1 MSDEGPQPTGASGWQ
16 PQSEDAATTRST
28 PWERRA
34 VTPSS
39 ASEPDSG
46 PDPEPSGR
54 HAAIPVEPTAEP
66 IAEPIPE
73 PVAETTAASG
83 DDAATTVLDP
93 VPNQPAP
100 SPPHDVIR
108 LVARGIGQT
117 LITAGLVVLLFVVYE
132 LWITDIFSAHKQ
144 AQATAAMDQAWSSAV
159 PSASASGPAS
169 AASAASAA
177 PVSGGSKVVTVA
189 DPDTLV
195 TDPRTRKVDYQTEVG
210 EGFAKIF
217 IPSFGPDYVYTV
229 IEGTNADDLD
239 VGPGHYEGTQLP
251 GQPGNFAMAGHRVS
265 KGSPFNA
272 LGQLNSCDALIIE
285 TKNDWFVYRVLPMQ
299 NEVSGWNAAG
309 HAHCTGVSPLTGP
322 YQGVFGR
329 EITDP
334 SDYAQVE
341 PVPHVNSAVVPA
353 NAQRLLTLTT
363 CHPQFSD
370 TQRMIIHGVLVKSYQ
385 KAAGFTPPELGEG

>member
-1 MSDEGPQPTGASGWQ
+1 MSDEGQEPTRASGWQ
-16 PQSEDAATTRST
+16 PQSEDVGTPRAT
-28 PWERRA
+28 PWERRP
-34 VTPSS
+34 VT
-39 ASEPDSG
+39 ASTGGETG
-46 PDPEPSGR
+46 PDLVGR
-54 HAAIPVEPTAEP
+54 HAAGPSPAPTVEPSVAPGDEP
-66 IAEPIPE
+66 P
-73 PVAETTAASG
+73 
-83 DDAATTVLDP
+83 TTVLDP
-93 VPNQPAP
+93 APIEPVPAP
-100 SPPHDVIR
+100 SRDVVR
-108 LVARGIGQT
+108 MVARGVGQT

-144 AQATAAMDQAWSSAV
+144 AAATAAIDQAWSSVGSSA
-159 PSASASGPAS
+159 PSAPSAATSGQTPAGSGASASGA
-169 AASAASAA
+169 
-177 PVSGGSKVVTVA
+177 SKVVTVS
-189 DPDTLV
+189 DPNKLV

-272 LGQLNSCDALIIE
+272 LGQLNSCDALVIE
-285 TKNDWFVYRVLPMQ
+285 TKNDWFVYRVLPMP
-299 NEVSGWNAAG
+299 NEVNGWNAAG
-309 HAHCTGVSPLTGP
+309 HAHCAGVTPMTGS
-322 YQGVFGR
+322 YQGVVGR

-341 PVPHVNSAVVPA
+341 PVPHVDSAVVPA
-353 NAQRLLTLTT
+353 SAQRLITLTT